1 MKTIT
6 CDCCQAELGPD
17 VARVVSP
24 ALFVGG
30 KTEYVNG
37 DHDICLSCLTALK
50 GSLDKFF
57 HIVREAP
64 PATTDEPA
72 PVVDTPPAEVTSA

>member
-6 CDCCQAELGPD
+6 CDCCKAELGPD

-24 ALFVGG
+24 ALFSAG

-37 DHDICLSCLTALK
+37 DHDICLSCLAALK
-50 GSLDKFF
+50 SSLDSFF
-57 HIVREAP
+57 HIDRGGP
-64 PATTDEPA
+64 PATTDVAAEPEMI
-72 PVVDTPPAEVTSA
+72 PG